1 MSEDEDLNFTPDAEP
16 GKDMLEARLDSIS
29 VTNVGFILFLKTEK
43 DPDGERPRE
52 NARVLPI
59 FVGANEAQS
68 IALALN
74 AEAPPRPLTHDL
86 TKTML
91 ESLEASVTRVEIT
104 DIREGT
110 FYGRVY
116 LERAG
121 FEEMDFDAR
130 PSDAI
135 AMALR
140 WEAPIFVNRKV
151 FEEAAVP
158 VVSAVE
164 DEDDKSEDAG
174 DTGNAGEAEIKV
186 VLGGAGETSTPE
198 ERPLSPAE
206 KLGQE
211 LETAIREE
219 RYEEAARLRDA
230 IKKLQM
236 GN

>member
-1 MSEDEDLNFTPDAEP
+1 MFDPEEPSPTPDPP

-29 VTNVGFILFLKTEK
+29 VTNVGFILFLKTDDPSAPEK
-43 DPDGERPRE
+43 
-52 NARVLPI
+52 NRVLPI

-74 AEAPPRPLTHDL
+74 EEAPPRPLTHDL
-86 TKTML
+86 MKTML
-91 ESLEASVTRVEIT
+91 ESLEASVTRIEIT

-121 FEEMDFDAR
+121 FEELDYDAR

-140 WEAPIFVNRKV
+140 WEAPIFVDRRV

-158 VVSAVE
+158 VVAALEEEEGETEDAPGGAVE
-164 DEDDKSEDAG
+164 VSF
-174 DTGNAGEAEIKV
+174 AEQ
-186 VLGGAGETSTPE
+186 APE
-198 ERPLSPAE
+198 ERPVTPAE
-206 KLGQE
+206 KLRQD
-211 LETAIREE
+211 LETALREE

-230 IKKLQM
+230 IKKLQL

>member
-1 MSEDEDLNFTPDAEP
+1 MSEDEDLDFTHDAEPP

-29 VTNVGFILFLKTEK
+29 VTNVGFILFLKTDDK
-43 DPDGERPRE
+43 P
-52 NARVLPI
+52 RVLPI

-74 AEAPPRPLTHDL
+74 EEAPPRPLTHDL
-86 TKTML
+86 MKTML
-91 ESLEASVTRVEIT
+91 ESLEATVTRIEIT

-110 FYGRVY
+110 FYGRIY

-140 WEAPIFVNRKV
+140 WEAPIFVSRKV

-158 VVSAVE
+158 VVAAQ
-164 DEDDKSEDAG
+164 EDDAEKSDASEDNEDSEDTENAEDAEITVGFG
-174 DTGNAGEAEIKV
+174 DAGEESI
-186 VLGGAGETSTPE
+186 TP

-206 KLGQE
+206 KLRAD
-211 LETAIREE
+211 LDTALREE

-230 IKKLQM
+230 IKKLTL